1 MSSEAKKILVQYWGH
16 AGFRP
21 MQEEIIDSVL
31 AGKDTLAL
39 LPTGGGKSICFQV
52 PGMMMEGT
60 CIVITPLIA
69 LMKDQVMQLKKTGI
83 KAAAIYTGM
92 WRDEIESVYSNCL
105 TGNIKFLYVS
115 PERLENTHFIDLL
128 ARMKVNIIVV
138 DEAHCISQWGYDFRP
153 PYLRI
158 ADIRQY
164 APEAPVMALTATAT
178 PFVVEDIMAKLHFK
192 SPNLFKAAFERKN
205 LSYNVAKET
214 DKTGKLL
221 RVMQEERGSA
231 IVYVRNRRKTREL
244 ASILSK
250 NGTDATFY
258 HAGLDA
264 KTRDERQKNW
274 TLGRTRVIVATNAF
288 GMGIDK
294 PDVRLVVHYDLPD
307 CIESYFQEA
316 GRAGRDLKPASAVL
330 LYNDTDI
337 TNAKKRLETSFPSVQ
352 LIKNIYN
359 ALGNYFQLP
368 EGSGQDM
375 GFDFNIVDFAGQY
388 GLNILET
395 YSAIKFLEREGYLFY
410 AESAGQFSKLFI
422 PVSKTD
428 LYRYMVENPED
439 ERLIKEILRS
449 YAGVF
454 TDYVNINETLLAK
467 RADMDRKKVVEK
479 LGMLHQKKLLS
490 YIPIRTKPQ
499 IVYSTERLSVK
510 NIQLSKENY
519 HDLKVA
525 AEKRLQSLI
534 DFITNPMECRS
545 VQLLSYFGETKSKRC
560 GICDVCL
567 KKNEADLNEMEFN
580 KIKQLIKTALA
591 TGPQHLYQLIS
602 NIHGEEEDKVIAV
615 LRWLMEQNNVV
626 KQKDDTYIWYDQLNM
641 KFD

>member
-1 MSSEAKKILVQYWGH
+1 LSSEAKKILVQYWGH

-192 SPNLFKAAFERKN
+192 TPNLFKAGFERKN

-316 GRAGRDLKPASAVL
+316 GRAGRDTKPAAAVL

-467 RADMDRKKVVEK
+467 RADADRKKVVEK

-519 HDLKVA
+519 HDLKIA

-545 VQLLSYFGETKSKRC
+545 VQLLNYFGETKSKRC

-567 KKNEADLNEMEFN
+567 KKNETDLNEMEFN

-626 KQKDDTYIWYDQLNM
+626 RQKDDTYIWYDQLNM
-641 KFD
+641 SFD